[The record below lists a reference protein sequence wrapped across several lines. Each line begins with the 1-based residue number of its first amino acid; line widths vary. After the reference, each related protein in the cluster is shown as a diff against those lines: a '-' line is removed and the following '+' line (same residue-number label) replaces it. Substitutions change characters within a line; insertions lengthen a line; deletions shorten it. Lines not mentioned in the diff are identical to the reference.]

1 MTFVR
6 VYADGGN
13 QQLNA
18 RIFNEII
25 VSCRN
30 WQADFVQVAMR
41 GWKFLIA
48 SMINNNL
55 THKTRNLVRIF
66 FSRSLLVQM
75 FISKHGK
82 IRLREI
88 TFHQCIPHAKNTN

>member
-18 RIFNEII
+18 QIFNEII

-30 WQADFVQVAMR
+30 WQADFILVAMS
-41 GWKFLIA
+41 G
-48 SMINNNL
+48 
-55 THKTRNLVRIF
+55 
-66 FSRSLLVQM
+66 
-75 FISKHGK
+75 
-82 IRLREI
+82 
-88 TFHQCIPHAKNTN
+88 